1 MRLARGGQNPRGGF
15 TLIEIMIAATLL
27 ALVLAN
33 LYMVFGSTNKAVKAR
48 QSTFETEVEARRVLD
63 RIAMRVIGAE
73 LDTLQVPSSSP
84 NSSASIDFNVN
95 LGFDEGQV
103 QWSPGQRIAHDGS
116 SQISWAENPGQAEQ
130 RMAIWTNHA
139 AKLLEGEVMNGED
152 DNGNGLIDERGL
164 EFHVQGKM
172 VVISLTIQQPGLDG
186 ALTSKTVSTRV
197 TCRN

>member
-1 MRLARGGQNPRGGF
+1 MSNPRRGKSPRGGF
-15 TLIEIMIAATLL
+15 TLIEIMIAVTLL

-33 LYMVFGSTNKAVKAR
+33 LYMVFGDTNKAMRAR
-48 QSTFETEVEARRVLD
+48 ESTFETEVEARRVLD

-73 LDTLQVPSSSP
+73 LDTLEIPSSSP

-103 QWSPGQRIAHDGS
+103 QWSPGQRIAHDGT
-116 SQISWAENPGQAEQ
+116 SQVSWAESPGQEDERRAV
-130 RMAIWTNHA
+130 WTNHA
-139 AKLLEGEVMNGED
+139 AQLLQGEEMNGED

-172 VVISLTIQQPGLDG
+172 VVISLTIEKVGPGGKLS
-186 ALTSKTVSTRV
+186 TKTVSTRV